1 MAKPMQPMMPMISRA
16 RGWLALP
23 FLALALTACGTGTDR
38 ANHPGMAGNLYA
50 SPDGTKPVGGDPATT
65 ALQGNAPGQ
74 GASPRPVSDNDP
86 LEGFNRAVFW
96 FNDGVD
102 TVLIRPLAVAYKAVV
117 PAPARTG
124 VRNVMRNLR
133 SPLDFANQL
142 LQGDVGGA
150 GTVLGRF
157 VINTTVGL
165 GGLIDVAAEN
175 GLDYEYESLD
185 QTLAVW
191 GVPEGPYLVL
201 PLLGPSSVRDA
212 VGLSGEAYADPVTN
226 WAQNTDR
233 DWIVYTRTGL
243 VGLDTRAELLEPLDD
258 LKRNS
263 LDYYAAMRSLYRQ
276 RRDGLIRDGAPDP
289 SQLPAIPDYG
299 DAK

>member
-1 MAKPMQPMMPMISRA
+1 MQPMMPMISRA

-23 FLALALTACGTGTDR
+23 FLAIALTACGTGTDR

-74 GASPRPVSDNDP
+74 GASLRPVSDNDP

-133 SPLDFANQL
+133 SPLDLANQL

-212 VGLSGEAYADPVTN
+212 VGLSGEAYADPVRN

-233 DWIVYTRTGL
+233 DWIIYTRTGL